1 MLSRLN
7 ITKGYLGFAAV
18 YFLLFVLGLTIIGLY
33 ATDVQRAREL
43 HANLDSKWG
52 SLSAYAPQVFAVVV
66 GCLSSVTC
74 LAYLVPLVFHALG
87 FVAPIWNL
95 VLFILNIT
103 LFGVFAKL
111 FLHANAHGNGAVTR
125 MKNAIWVDLTS
136 ALLWLLVTVGSAGY
150 WWKHRDVRS
159 RFTGRARV

>member
-18 YFLLFVLGLTIIGLY
+18 YFLIFVLGLSIIGLY
-33 ATDVQRAREL
+33 ATDVQRARESNS
-43 HANLDSKWG
+43 HPGSKW
-52 SLSAYAPQVFAVVV
+52 VFAVVV
-66 GCLSSVTC
+66 GSLSSVTC
-74 LAYLVPLVFHALG
+74 LAYLVPFIFHALG

-111 FLHANAHGNGAVTR
+111 YLHEDARGNGAVTR

-136 ALLWLLVTVGSAGY
+136 ALLWLLVALASAGY

-159 RFTGRARV
+159 RFTGRAHV